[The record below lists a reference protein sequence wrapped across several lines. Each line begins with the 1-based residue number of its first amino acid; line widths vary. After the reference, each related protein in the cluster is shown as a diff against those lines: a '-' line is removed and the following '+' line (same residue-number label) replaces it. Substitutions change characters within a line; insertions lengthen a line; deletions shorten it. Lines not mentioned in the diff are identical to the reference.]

1 MVFHLPHSTVQIG
14 LDGGW
19 EEQSG
24 IVGTELVQVE
34 FDGPL
39 NESGD
44 AAASILLISSLQACL
59 FLRGEI
65 EGKFFFL
72 AQNELLSG
80 A

>member
-14 LDGGW
+14 LDGGR
-19 EEQSG
+19 EVQSSV
-24 IVGTELVQVE
+24 VGTEIVQVE
-34 FDGPL
+34 IDGPL

-44 AAASILLISSLQACL
+44 AAAAVLLISSLQASL
-59 FLRGEI
+59 FLRSEI